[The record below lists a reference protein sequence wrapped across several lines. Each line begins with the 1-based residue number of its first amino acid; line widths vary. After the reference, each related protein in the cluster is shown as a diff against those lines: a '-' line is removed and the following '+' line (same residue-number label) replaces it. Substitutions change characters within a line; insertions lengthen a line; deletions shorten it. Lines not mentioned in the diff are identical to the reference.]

1 MLPQTSITSN
11 ARTITVSAII
21 SGWGGGTQFIHYC
34 LRITAQN
41 GENRENSLQL
51 NYSYVKTVPAK
62 VKTL

>member
-41 GENRENSLQL
+41 GENLAAKLQL
-51 NYSYVKTVPAK
+51 RDSYVKTSCEVAAK
-62 VKTL
+62 